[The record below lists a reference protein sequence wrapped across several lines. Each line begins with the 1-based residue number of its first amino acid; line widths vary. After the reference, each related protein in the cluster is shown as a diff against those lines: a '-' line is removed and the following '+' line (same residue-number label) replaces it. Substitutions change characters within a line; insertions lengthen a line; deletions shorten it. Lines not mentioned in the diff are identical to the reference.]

1 MALRRRC
8 CCAVLCGQQPSR
20 AWELRSIP
28 AQLLRGKELGVAQV
42 KQSQFSIHTCSLR
55 LPQIKVI
62 LPQVPNVATSHPL
75 SFSSRPTCTSQA
87 HAELDAATAVTFGT
101 WTTLW
106 LLMTPVP
113 KCLAGD
119 RDPGSHPPQIP
130 RGWASAFLP
139 VTSVPSSPHCWI
151 FLLGFSLGES
161 FWKVLA
167 SGMHL

>member
-1 MALRRRC
+1 MA
-8 CCAVLCGQQPSR
+8 Q
-20 AWELRSIP
+20 I
-28 AQLLRGKELGVAQV
+28 
-42 KQSQFSIHTCSLR
+42 KQSQLSIHTCSLR

-62 LPQVPNVATSHPL
+62 LPQVSNSAASHPL

-101 WTTLW
+101 WTTSW

-113 KCLAGD
+113 KCSEETRVAGD
-119 RDPGSHPPQIP
+119 RDQVHILLRDTHGM
-130 RGWASAFLP
+130 GMAFLP
-139 VTSVPSSPHCWI
+139 VTSVSSSPHRWI